1 MTMSEMLRNHM
12 NEMLDRYEKPLEKM
26 RSPQEVLAR
35 YNQALTTYREL
46 SFSTDDVYRQK
57 LAAYAEIKAL
67 GWVLGK
73 HEKTVIKDIAANSN
87 ATPFGNF

>member
-1 MTMSEMLRNHM
+1 MSEMLRNHM
-12 NEMLDRYEKPLEKM
+12 NEAIERYTNPIEKM

-46 SFSTDDVYRQK
+46 SFSSSDDVYRQK

-87 ATPFGNF
+87 STPFGTF